1 MPVPL
6 RRRIGALLFGSIAG
20 RTVPAELQALA
31 REFDLGGVTLFARN
45 VESPEQVLDLA
56 VAIEALGIEAPAWVS
71 VDQEGGRVARLKA
84 PFTVWPPAATLGR
97 APDTALAERFAQ
109 ALAAELRAVG
119 VTLDFAPVLDILTNQ
134 ANPAIGDRALSHD
147 AARTGELGAA
157 IVRAL
162 QQGGVAACGK
172 HFPGHGDTSVDSHL
186 ELPLVE
192 HGPDRLA
199 RVEFVPF
206 RAAIAADVACV
217 MTAHVLVP
225 ALDESRPAT
234 LSPAIVPRL
243 KTDLGHHGLVLSDD
257 LEMQAVAARW
267 PPAEAAVMAVA
278 AGCDGVLVCSGN
290 LDAQAATLEALVK
303 AVESGVISHARLDDA
318 TRRIARTKAR
328 FLANRPPARERTRQW
343 RQVVG
348 CEAHQLVAAEMATF
362 A

>member
-1 MPVPL
+1 M
-6 RRRIGALLFGSIAG
+6 
-20 RTVPAELQALA
+20 PAELQALA

-56 VAIEALGIEAPAWVS
+56 VAIEALGVEAPAWVS

-84 PFTVWPPAATLGR
+84 PFTVWPPAAALGR

-134 ANPAIGDRALSHD
+134 ANPAIGDRALSTD

-157 IVRAL
+157 LVRAL

-186 ELPLVE
+186 ELPVVE
-192 HGPDRLA
+192 HGLDRLA

-206 RAAIAADVACV
+206 RAAIAAGVACV

-225 ALDESRPAT
+225 ALDEVRPAT
-234 LSPAIVPRL
+234 LSPVIVPRL
-243 KTDLGHHGLVLSDD
+243 KTDLGHKGLVLSDD

-318 TRRIARTKAR
+318 TRRIATTKAR
-328 FLANRPPARERTRQW
+328 FLANRPPARERARQW